1 MNRQISTKSA
11 GRPREFDLD
20 VALDR
25 ALELFWRQGYEGT
38 SLADLAAAM
47 GINRP
52 SLYAAFGN
60 KESLFLKALDRY
72 VDTGMTI
79 VRIALEEPTAR
90 RAVETLLRGYVG
102 LVTDP
107 HTPAG
112 CLTVNG
118 ALARSP
124 GTEAICSELIARRLA
139 FEDALRARL
148 QRARKEG
155 DLPSEANPADLAR
168 YVATIAQ
175 GVAVQAVSGA
185 SQKQLNHVVDLALRS
200 WPH

>member
-1 MNRQISTKSA
+1 MSTKTA
-11 GRPREFDLD
+11 GRPREFDPD
-20 VALDR
+20 EALDR

-38 SLADLAAAM
+38 SLGDLTAAM

-90 RAVETLLRGYVG
+90 RAVESLLRGYVA
-102 LVTDP
+102 LVTNP
-107 HTPAG
+107 NTPAG

-124 GTEAICSELIARRLA
+124 GTEAICTELIARRLA
-139 FEDALRARL
+139 FEDVLRMRL
-148 QRARKEG
+148 QQARKDG

-185 SQKQLNHVVDLALRS
+185 NQKQLNHVVDLALRS
-200 WPH
+200 WPI

>member
-1 MNRQISTKSA
+1 MKQQTSTKSA
-11 GRPREFDLD
+11 GRPREFDKD
-20 VALDR
+20 KALER

-38 SLADLAAAM
+38 SVEDLATAM

-60 KESLFLKALDRY
+60 KEALFLKALDRY
-72 VDTGMTI
+72 VDTGMAI
-79 VRIALEEPTAR
+79 LRVALEEPTAR
-90 RAVETLLRGYVG
+90 RAVETLLRGYVV

-107 HTPAG
+107 STPAG

-124 GTEAICSELIARRLA
+124 GTEAICTELIARRLA
-139 FEDALRARL
+139 FEGALRARL
-148 QRARKEG
+148 QRARKVG
-155 DLPSEANPADLAR
+155 DLSSEANPADLAR

-175 GVAVQAVSGA
+175 GVAVQAVGGA

-200 WPH
+200 WPS